1 MSVCV
6 VVCLLM
12 IRRPPRSTRTDTLFP
27 YTTLFRAANW
37 RKNEIVRQPQHLPVM
52 EIGVPRIP
60 GIAEATHCTKL
71 VCELILS
78 LRVKTLRPLLAVP
91 DAVPTQSAT
100 YLLSALFIAFLTRPL
115 VSFYVS
121 LSIIHVTGYLY
132 FFLLFLFLF
141 PS

>member
-71 VCELILS
+71 VCELIIS
-78 LRVKTLRPLLAVP
+78 LRVQTLRNILGVP
-91 DAVPTQSAT
+91 DAVPKQSAKNMGT
-100 YLLSALFIAFLTRPL
+100 AVFIA
-115 VSFYVS
+115 
-121 LSIIHVTGYLY
+121 
-132 FFLLFLFLF
+132 
-141 PS
+141 